1 MRKISLLSALLL
13 FVTITF
19 AQTNF
24 TATYDFAGSGNDVTS
39 FTYNGDTYEGI
50 TPQPLLKVGAT
61 SSSSTGNFR
70 AKNWPLGA
78 TSDSDVFTGD
88 IDLAK
93 YIGFSIE
100 PVTGYTFTITSI
112 KFGLGRSGGGPRQFE
127 WRGSDDGFASTLS
140 TYEAIN
146 EALTNTDG
154 VLTCPDLNSN
164 WKNNTLTPGAAYQN
178 LSTTAEFR
186 LYAYNSEGAD
196 GSAGLQGSLI
206 IEGTFVATGTTV
218 LTINSPAN
226 NAIVNVNQVEVNFTT
241 TNFELGTDGK
251 LEYKLNGGAPAYTT
265 TSPFTITGLAEGEN
279 TIVFQLVNMDNTA
292 LDPVVSVTRT
302 VTYEI
307 VVLEPSLTISSPQ
320 NGAIIYSNDITV
332 NFTVQDFVLGADG
345 KLAYKL
351 DEGAIQYYTGTSP
364 LTLTGVAYGTH
375 QIYFELVTMADASLD
390 PAVTTTVNFTNQEP
404 LPGGMETFDNAEI
417 GTSYANGSF
426 IGNNDIEWI
435 YKHSRDE
442 GDYAINGK
450 GLMLRN
456 AQESSIESQVLNG
469 GIGSFEV
476 KFRKAFTGANERG
489 LELYINDELKGTSEM
504 IPSLSGENT
513 TIYTFSVN
521 NINISGNVVIKLK
534 IAGTDAQG
542 RQITIDD
549 IAWTSYEGTEPTLTI
564 TSPADNITVNE
575 DQVEVSFTTA
585 NFELGTDGRLE
596 YKLNSEAANYVNT
609 TTPFTITGLSEGE
622 NTIVFQLVNMDST
635 ALDPAV
641 TVTRTV
647 TYEIPSTDPSLTIT
661 SPADNTTVNVNEVQ
675 VTFTTANF
683 ELGVAGKL
691 EYKLNGGTANYVTTT
706 TPFTISDLAE
716 GENTIVF
723 QLVNMDNTA
732 LDPVVSVTRTVT
744 YEIVVLE
751 PSLTISSPQ
760 NGAIIYSNDI
770 TVNFTVQD
778 FVLGADGKLA
788 YKLDE
793 GAIQYYTGTSPLT
806 LTGVA
811 YGTHQIYFEL
821 VTMADASLDPAVTT
835 TVNFTNQEPL
845 PGGMET
851 FDNAEIGT
859 SYANGSFIGNN
870 DIEWIYKHS
879 RDEGDYAINGKGLIL
894 RNAFESSI
902 ESEVLSGGISSLE
915 VKYRKAFT
923 GANERGIELY
933 INNELKGTSEVIP
946 GVSGENTTIYTL
958 SESALNVP
966 GDFVIKIKI
975 AGNDTQNRQITIDDI
990 SWTGY
995 AGTEPY
1001 LDITSPSN
1009 GQIFYENTV
1018 SVNYTT
1024 TNFTVGTDGKAKY
1037 IIDGAAPVYTTNN
1050 PITLT
1055 NLADGEHTF
1064 SLELVN
1070 MDNESY
1076 SPAVIRTITF
1086 TTNTEGPE
1094 FTDIYDIQYTLDE
1107 SGDSP
1112 LKNQYVWVKGI
1123 VVANF
1128 NPSTYGE
1135 GYYIQQGGGA
1145 WNGIY
1150 VADLVNSPTVGDS
1163 VKIAGKVVESYGL
1176 TSIKELTY
1184 FEAFATDGILAAPAE
1199 VSTADAGTE
1208 AYESCL
1214 VKVIDAECTQ
1224 GIISYGEWYVD
1235 DGSGE
1240 LLVKENGVSSIQP
1253 VVGNHYDIVG
1263 VIYYGYSKFSL
1274 QYRSDADIVIT
1285 NINED
1290 FANSLSLYPN
1300 PANSFVNISSEF
1312 EINNIKVTN
1321 NLGQVVLEQNAK
1333 SNNVNLNV
1341 ENLESGIYFININSN
1356 DKNTVLRFIKE

>member
-24 TATYDFAGSGNDVTS
+24 TATYNFAGNETDVVS
-39 FTYNGDTYEGI
+39 FAYNGDTYEGI
-50 TPQPLLKVGAT
+50 TPQPLLKLGVT
-61 SSSSTGNFR
+61 STGSTNNFR
-70 AKNWPLGA
+70 AKEWPLGA
-78 TSDSDVFTGD
+78 TSESDVFTGV
-88 IDLAK
+88 IDLEK

-100 PVTGYTFTITSI
+100 PVAGYTFTITSI
-112 KFGLGRSGGGPRQFE
+112 KFGLGRSATGPRQFE
-127 WRGSDDGFASTLS
+127 WRGNADGFASALS
-140 TYEAIN
+140 TYEALN
-146 EALTNTDG
+146 TSLTNVDG
-154 VLTCPDLNSN
+154 VLTCPDANSN
-164 WKNNTLTPGAAYQN
+164 WLNNTLTPGAVYQN

-186 LYAYNSEGAD
+186 LYAYNSELNG
-196 GSAGLQGSLI
+196 GTAGLQGNLI
-206 IEGTFVATGTTV
+206 IEGTFVATGDIG
-218 LTINSPAN
+218 LTISSPAN
-226 NAIVNVNQVEVNFTT
+226 NTTVYENQVEVTFSTANFALGTDGQLEYKLNGGTAAYTTTSPFTITGLSEGENTIVFQLVNMDNTALDPAVTVTRTVTYEAPNTDPSLTITSPADNITVNVNQVEVNFTT

-251 LEYKLNGGAPAYTT
+251 LEYKLNGGDPVYKTE
-265 TSPFTITGLAEGEN
+265 SPFTITGLQEGEN

-456 AQESSIESQVLNG
+456 A
-469 GIGSFEV
+469 
-476 KFRKAFTGANERG
+476 
-489 LELYINDELKGTSEM
+489 
-504 IPSLSGENT
+504 
-513 TIYTFSVN
+513 
-521 NINISGNVVIKLK
+521 
-534 IAGTDAQG
+534 
-542 RQITIDD
+542 
-549 IAWTSYEGTEPTLTI
+549 
-564 TSPADNITVNE
+564 
-575 DQVEVSFTTA
+575 
-585 NFELGTDGRLE
+585 
-596 YKLNSEAANYVNT
+596 
-609 TTPFTITGLSEGE
+609 
-622 NTIVFQLVNMDST
+622 
-635 ALDPAV
+635 
-641 TVTRTV
+641 
-647 TYEIPSTDPSLTIT
+647 
-661 SPADNTTVNVNEVQ
+661 
-675 VTFTTANF
+675 
-683 ELGVAGKL
+683 
-691 EYKLNGGTANYVTTT
+691 
-706 TPFTISDLAE
+706 
-716 GENTIVF
+716 
-723 QLVNMDNTA
+723 
-732 LDPVVSVTRTVT
+732 
-744 YEIVVLE
+744 
-751 PSLTISSPQ
+751 
-760 NGAIIYSNDI
+760 
-770 TVNFTVQD
+770 
-778 FVLGADGKLA
+778 
-788 YKLDE
+788 
-793 GAIQYYTGTSPLT
+793 
-806 LTGVA
+806 
-811 YGTHQIYFEL
+811 
-821 VTMADASLDPAVTT
+821 
-835 TVNFTNQEPL
+835 
-845 PGGMET
+845 
-851 FDNAEIGT
+851 
-859 SYANGSFIGNN
+859 
-870 DIEWIYKHS
+870 
-879 RDEGDYAINGKGLIL
+879 
-894 RNAFESSI
+894 FESSI

-1001 LDITSPSN
+1001 LAITSPSN

-1163 VKIAGKVVESYGL
+1163 VIIAGKVVESYGL

>member
-265 TSPFTITGLAEGEN
+265 TSPFTITG
-279 TIVFQLVNMDNTA
+279 
-292 LDPVVSVTRT
+292 
-302 VTYEI
+302 
-307 VVLEPSLTISSPQ
+307 
-320 NGAIIYSNDITV
+320 
-332 NFTVQDFVLGADG
+332 
-345 KLAYKL
+345 
-351 DEGAIQYYTGTSP
+351 
-364 LTLTGVAYGTH
+364 
-375 QIYFELVTMADASLD
+375 
-390 PAVTTTVNFTNQEP
+390 
-404 LPGGMETFDNAEI
+404 
-417 GTSYANGSF
+417 
-426 IGNNDIEWI
+426 
-435 YKHSRDE
+435 
-442 GDYAINGK
+442 
-450 GLMLRN
+450 
-456 AQESSIESQVLNG
+456 
-469 GIGSFEV
+469 
-476 KFRKAFTGANERG
+476 
-489 LELYINDELKGTSEM
+489 
-504 IPSLSGENT
+504 
-513 TIYTFSVN
+513 
-521 NINISGNVVIKLK
+521 
-534 IAGTDAQG
+534 
-542 RQITIDD
+542 
-549 IAWTSYEGTEPTLTI
+549 
-564 TSPADNITVNE
+564 
-575 DQVEVSFTTA
+575 
-585 NFELGTDGRLE
+585 
-596 YKLNSEAANYVNT
+596 
-609 TTPFTITGLSEGE
+609 
-622 NTIVFQLVNMDST
+622 
-635 ALDPAV
+635 
-641 TVTRTV
+641 
-647 TYEIPSTDPSLTIT
+647 
-661 SPADNTTVNVNEVQ
+661 
-675 VTFTTANF
+675 
-683 ELGVAGKL
+683 
-691 EYKLNGGTANYVTTT
+691 
-706 TPFTISDLAE
+706 LAE

>member
-24 TATYDFAGSGNDVTS
+24 TATYNFAGNETDVVS
-39 FTYNGDTYEGI
+39 FAYNGDTYEGI
-50 TPQPLLKVGAT
+50 TPQPLLKLGVT
-61 SSSSTGNFR
+61 STGSTNNFR
-70 AKNWPLGA
+70 AKEWPLGA
-78 TSDSDVFTGD
+78 TSESDVFTGV
-88 IDLAK
+88 IDLEK

-100 PVTGYTFTITSI
+100 PVAGYTFTITSI
-112 KFGLGRSGGGPRQFE
+112 KFGLGRSATGPRQFE
-127 WRGSDDGFASTLS
+127 WRGNADGFASALS
-140 TYEAIN
+140 TYEALN
-146 EALTNTDG
+146 TNLTNVDG
-154 VLTCPDLNSN
+154 VLTCPDANSN
-164 WKNNTLTPGAAYQN
+164 WLNNTLTPGAVYQN

-186 LYAYNSEGAD
+186 LYAYNSELNG
-196 GSAGLQGSLI
+196 GTAGLQGNLI
-206 IEGTFVATGTTV
+206 IEGTFVATGDIG
-218 LTINSPAN
+218 LTISSPAN
-226 NAIVNVNQVEVNFTT
+226 NTTVYENQVEVTFSTANFALGTDGQLEYKLNGGTAAYTTTSPFTITGLSEGENTIVFQLVNMDNTALDPAITETRTINYVDPSAPIGNGLETFDNANLTASYSDGSFIGNHAIQWTYTHSRDEGDFSINGKGLMLRNAQESSIESQVLNGGIGSFEVKFRKAFTGANERGLELYINDELKGTSEMIPSLSGENTTIYTFSVNNINISGNVVIKLKIAGTDAQGRQITIDDIAWTSYEGTEPTLTITSPADNITVNENQVEVNFTT

-265 TSPFTITGLAEGEN
+265 TSPFTITGLAEGENTIVFQLVNMDNTALDPAVTVTRTVTYEAPNTDPSLTITSPADNITVNVNQVEVSFTTANFELGTDGKLEYKLNGGTANYVTTTTPFTISGLAEGEN

-426 IGNNDIEWI
+426 IGNNGIEWI

-450 GLMLRN
+450 GLM
-456 AQESSIESQVLNG
+456 
-469 GIGSFEV
+469 
-476 KFRKAFTGANERG
+476 
-489 LELYINDELKGTSEM
+489 
-504 IPSLSGENT
+504 
-513 TIYTFSVN
+513 
-521 NINISGNVVIKLK
+521 
-534 IAGTDAQG
+534 
-542 RQITIDD
+542 
-549 IAWTSYEGTEPTLTI
+549 
-564 TSPADNITVNE
+564 
-575 DQVEVSFTTA
+575 
-585 NFELGTDGRLE
+585 
-596 YKLNSEAANYVNT
+596 
-609 TTPFTITGLSEGE
+609 
-622 NTIVFQLVNMDST
+622 
-635 ALDPAV
+635 
-641 TVTRTV
+641 
-647 TYEIPSTDPSLTIT
+647 
-661 SPADNTTVNVNEVQ
+661 
-675 VTFTTANF
+675 
-683 ELGVAGKL
+683 
-691 EYKLNGGTANYVTTT
+691 
-706 TPFTISDLAE
+706 
-716 GENTIVF
+716 
-723 QLVNMDNTA
+723 
-732 LDPVVSVTRTVT
+732 
-744 YEIVVLE
+744 
-751 PSLTISSPQ
+751 
-760 NGAIIYSNDI
+760 
-770 TVNFTVQD
+770 
-778 FVLGADGKLA
+778 
-788 YKLDE
+788 
-793 GAIQYYTGTSPLT
+793 
-806 LTGVA
+806 
-811 YGTHQIYFEL
+811 
-821 VTMADASLDPAVTT
+821 
-835 TVNFTNQEPL
+835 
-845 PGGMET
+845 
-851 FDNAEIGT
+851 
-859 SYANGSFIGNN
+859 
-870 DIEWIYKHS
+870 
-879 RDEGDYAINGKGLIL
+879 L

-1001 LDITSPSN
+1001 LAITSPSN

-1163 VKIAGKVVESYGL
+1163 VIIAGKVVESYGL

>member
-24 TATYDFAGSGNDVTS
+24 TATYNFAGNETDVVS
-39 FTYNGDTYEGI
+39 FAYNGDTYEGI
-50 TPQPLLKVGAT
+50 TPQPLLKLGVT
-61 SSSSTGNFR
+61 STGSTNNFR
-70 AKNWPLGA
+70 AKEWPLGA
-78 TSDSDVFTGD
+78 TSESDVFTGV
-88 IDLAK
+88 IDLEK

-100 PVTGYTFTITSI
+100 PVAGYTFTITSI
-112 KFGLGRSGGGPRQFE
+112 KFGLGRSATGPRQFE
-127 WRGSDDGFASTLS
+127 WRGNADGFASALS
-140 TYEAIN
+140 TYEALN
-146 EALTNTDG
+146 TNLTNVDG
-154 VLTCPDLNSN
+154 VLTCPDANSN
-164 WKNNTLTPGAAYQN
+164 WLNNTLTPGAVYQN

-186 LYAYNSEGAD
+186 LYAYNSELNG
-196 GSAGLQGSLI
+196 GTAGLQGNLI
-206 IEGTFVATGTTV
+206 IEGTFVATGDIG
-218 LTINSPAN
+218 LTISSPAN
-226 NAIVNVNQVEVNFTT
+226 NTTVYENQVEVTFSTANFA
-241 TNFELGTDGK
+241 LGTDGQ
-251 LEYKLNGGAPAYTT
+251 LEYKLNGGTAAYTT
-265 TSPFTITGLAEGEN
+265 TSPFTITNLQEGEN
-279 TIVFQLVNMDNTA
+279 TIFFQLVNMEHNA
-292 LDPVVSVTRT
+292 LDPVVSETRT

-307 VVLEPSLTISSPQ
+307 VVLEPSLTINSPED
-320 NGAIIYSNDITV
+320 GAIIYSNDITV
-332 NFTVQDFVLGADG
+332 NFTVEDFVLGEDG

-456 AQESSIESQVLNG
+456 A
-469 GIGSFEV
+469 
-476 KFRKAFTGANERG
+476 
-489 LELYINDELKGTSEM
+489 
-504 IPSLSGENT
+504 
-513 TIYTFSVN
+513 
-521 NINISGNVVIKLK
+521 
-534 IAGTDAQG
+534 
-542 RQITIDD
+542 
-549 IAWTSYEGTEPTLTI
+549 
-564 TSPADNITVNE
+564 
-575 DQVEVSFTTA
+575 
-585 NFELGTDGRLE
+585 
-596 YKLNSEAANYVNT
+596 
-609 TTPFTITGLSEGE
+609 
-622 NTIVFQLVNMDST
+622 
-635 ALDPAV
+635 
-641 TVTRTV
+641 
-647 TYEIPSTDPSLTIT
+647 
-661 SPADNTTVNVNEVQ
+661 
-675 VTFTTANF
+675 
-683 ELGVAGKL
+683 
-691 EYKLNGGTANYVTTT
+691 
-706 TPFTISDLAE
+706 
-716 GENTIVF
+716 
-723 QLVNMDNTA
+723 
-732 LDPVVSVTRTVT
+732 
-744 YEIVVLE
+744 
-751 PSLTISSPQ
+751 
-760 NGAIIYSNDI
+760 
-770 TVNFTVQD
+770 
-778 FVLGADGKLA
+778 
-788 YKLDE
+788 
-793 GAIQYYTGTSPLT
+793 
-806 LTGVA
+806 
-811 YGTHQIYFEL
+811 
-821 VTMADASLDPAVTT
+821 
-835 TVNFTNQEPL
+835 
-845 PGGMET
+845 
-851 FDNAEIGT
+851 
-859 SYANGSFIGNN
+859 
-870 DIEWIYKHS
+870 
-879 RDEGDYAINGKGLIL
+879 
-894 RNAFESSI
+894 FESSI

-1001 LDITSPSN
+1001 LAITSPSN

-1163 VKIAGKVVESYGL
+1163 VIIAGKVVESYGL

>member
-24 TATYDFAGSGNDVTS
+24 TATYNFAGNETDVVS
-39 FTYNGDTYEGI
+39 FAYNGDTYEGI
-50 TPQPLLKVGAT
+50 TPQPLLKIGVT
-61 SSSSTGNFR
+61 STGSTNNFR
-70 AKNWPLGA
+70 AKEWPLGA
-78 TSDSDVFTGD
+78 TSESDVFTGV
-88 IDLAK
+88 IDLEK

-100 PVTGYTFTITSI
+100 PVAGYTFTITSI
-112 KFGLGRSGGGPRQFE
+112 KFGLGRSATGPRQFE
-127 WRGSDDGFASTLS
+127 WRGNADGFASALS
-140 TYEAIN
+140 TYEALN
-146 EALTNTDG
+146 TNLTNVDG
-154 VLTCPDLNSN
+154 VLTCPDANSN
-164 WKNNTLTPGAAYQN
+164 WLNNTLTPGAVYQN

-186 LYAYNSEGAD
+186 LYAYNSELNG
-196 GSAGLQGSLI
+196 GTAGLQGNLI
-206 IEGTFVATGTTV
+206 IEGTFVATGDIG
-218 LTINSPAN
+218 LTISSPAN
-226 NAIVNVNQVEVNFTT
+226 NTTVYENQVEVTFSTANFALGTDGQLEYKLNGGTAAYTTTSPFTITGLSEGENTIVFQLVNMDNTALDPAITETRTINYVDPSAPIGNGLETFDNANLTASYSDGSFIGNHAIQWTYTHSRDEGDFSINGKGLMLRNAQESSIESQVLNGGIGSFEVKFRKAFTGANERGLELYINDELKGTSEMIPSLSGENTTIYTFSVNNINISGNVVIKLKIAGTDAQGRQITIDDIAWTSYEGTEPTLTITSPADNITVNVNQVEVNFTT

-265 TSPFTITGLAEGEN
+265 TSPFTITGLAEGENTIVFQLVNMDNTALDPAVTVTRTVTYEAPSTDPSLTITSPADNTTVNVNEVQVTFTTANFELGTDGKLEYKLNGGDPVYKTESPFTITGLQEGEN

-456 AQESSIESQVLNG
+456 A
-469 GIGSFEV
+469 
-476 KFRKAFTGANERG
+476 
-489 LELYINDELKGTSEM
+489 
-504 IPSLSGENT
+504 
-513 TIYTFSVN
+513 
-521 NINISGNVVIKLK
+521 
-534 IAGTDAQG
+534 
-542 RQITIDD
+542 
-549 IAWTSYEGTEPTLTI
+549 
-564 TSPADNITVNE
+564 
-575 DQVEVSFTTA
+575 
-585 NFELGTDGRLE
+585 
-596 YKLNSEAANYVNT
+596 
-609 TTPFTITGLSEGE
+609 
-622 NTIVFQLVNMDST
+622 
-635 ALDPAV
+635 
-641 TVTRTV
+641 
-647 TYEIPSTDPSLTIT
+647 
-661 SPADNTTVNVNEVQ
+661 
-675 VTFTTANF
+675 
-683 ELGVAGKL
+683 
-691 EYKLNGGTANYVTTT
+691 
-706 TPFTISDLAE
+706 
-716 GENTIVF
+716 
-723 QLVNMDNTA
+723 
-732 LDPVVSVTRTVT
+732 
-744 YEIVVLE
+744 
-751 PSLTISSPQ
+751 
-760 NGAIIYSNDI
+760 
-770 TVNFTVQD
+770 
-778 FVLGADGKLA
+778 
-788 YKLDE
+788 
-793 GAIQYYTGTSPLT
+793 
-806 LTGVA
+806 
-811 YGTHQIYFEL
+811 
-821 VTMADASLDPAVTT
+821 
-835 TVNFTNQEPL
+835 
-845 PGGMET
+845 
-851 FDNAEIGT
+851 
-859 SYANGSFIGNN
+859 
-870 DIEWIYKHS
+870 
-879 RDEGDYAINGKGLIL
+879 
-894 RNAFESSI
+894 FESSI

-1001 LDITSPSN
+1001 LAITSPSN

-1163 VKIAGKVVESYGL
+1163 VIIAGKVVESYGL

>member
-1 MRKISLLSALLL
+1 
-13 FVTITF
+13 
-19 AQTNF
+19 
-24 TATYDFAGSGNDVTS
+24 
-39 FTYNGDTYEGI
+39 
-50 TPQPLLKVGAT
+50 
-61 SSSSTGNFR
+61 
-70 AKNWPLGA
+70 
-78 TSDSDVFTGD
+78 
-88 IDLAK
+88 
-93 YIGFSIE
+93 
-100 PVTGYTFTITSI
+100 
-112 KFGLGRSGGGPRQFE
+112 
-127 WRGSDDGFASTLS
+127 
-140 TYEAIN
+140 
-146 EALTNTDG
+146 
-154 VLTCPDLNSN
+154 
-164 WKNNTLTPGAAYQN
+164 
-178 LSTTAEFR
+178 
-186 LYAYNSEGAD
+186 
-196 GSAGLQGSLI
+196 
-206 IEGTFVATGTTV
+206 
-218 LTINSPAN
+218 
-226 NAIVNVNQVEVNFTT
+226 
-241 TNFELGTDGK
+241 
-251 LEYKLNGGAPAYTT
+251 
-265 TSPFTITGLAEGEN
+265 
-279 TIVFQLVNMDNTA
+279 
-292 LDPVVSVTRT
+292 
-302 VTYEI
+302 
-307 VVLEPSLTISSPQ
+307 
-320 NGAIIYSNDITV
+320 
-332 NFTVQDFVLGADG
+332 
-345 KLAYKL
+345 
-351 DEGAIQYYTGTSP
+351 
-364 LTLTGVAYGTH
+364 
-375 QIYFELVTMADASLD
+375 
-390 PAVTTTVNFTNQEP
+390 
-404 LPGGMETFDNAEI
+404 GGMETFDNAEI

-450 GLMLRN
+450 GLML
-456 AQESSIESQVLNG
+456 
-469 GIGSFEV
+469 
-476 KFRKAFTGANERG
+476 
-489 LELYINDELKGTSEM
+489 
-504 IPSLSGENT
+504 
-513 TIYTFSVN
+513 
-521 NINISGNVVIKLK
+521 
-534 IAGTDAQG
+534 
-542 RQITIDD
+542 
-549 IAWTSYEGTEPTLTI
+549 
-564 TSPADNITVNE
+564 
-575 DQVEVSFTTA
+575 
-585 NFELGTDGRLE
+585 
-596 YKLNSEAANYVNT
+596 
-609 TTPFTITGLSEGE
+609 
-622 NTIVFQLVNMDST
+622 
-635 ALDPAV
+635 
-641 TVTRTV
+641 
-647 TYEIPSTDPSLTIT
+647 
-661 SPADNTTVNVNEVQ
+661 
-675 VTFTTANF
+675 
-683 ELGVAGKL
+683 
-691 EYKLNGGTANYVTTT
+691 
-706 TPFTISDLAE
+706 
-716 GENTIVF
+716 
-723 QLVNMDNTA
+723 
-732 LDPVVSVTRTVT
+732 
-744 YEIVVLE
+744 
-751 PSLTISSPQ
+751 
-760 NGAIIYSNDI
+760 
-770 TVNFTVQD
+770 
-778 FVLGADGKLA
+778 
-788 YKLDE
+788 
-793 GAIQYYTGTSPLT
+793 
-806 LTGVA
+806 
-811 YGTHQIYFEL
+811 H
-821 VTMADASLDPAVTT
+821 
-835 TVNFTNQEPL
+835 
-845 PGGMET
+845 
-851 FDNAEIGT
+851 
-859 SYANGSFIGNN
+859 
-870 DIEWIYKHS
+870 
-879 RDEGDYAINGKGLIL
+879 
-894 RNAFESSI
+894 NAFESSI

-923 GANERGIELY
+923 GAKERGIELY

-1001 LDITSPSN
+1001 LAITSPSN

>member
-24 TATYDFAGSGNDVTS
+24 TATYNFAGNETDVVS
-39 FTYNGDTYEGI
+39 FAYNGDTYEGI
-50 TPQPLLKVGAT
+50 TPQPLLKLGVT
-61 SSSSTGNFR
+61 STGSTNNFR
-70 AKNWPLGA
+70 AKEWPLGA
-78 TSDSDVFTGD
+78 TSESDVFTGV
-88 IDLAK
+88 IDLEK

-100 PVTGYTFTITSI
+100 PVAGYTFTITSI
-112 KFGLGRSGGGPRQFE
+112 KFGLGRSATGPRQFE
-127 WRGSDDGFASTLS
+127 WRGNADGFASALS
-140 TYEAIN
+140 TYEALN
-146 EALTNTDG
+146 TNLTNVDG
-154 VLTCPDLNSN
+154 VLTCPDENSN
-164 WKNNTLTPGAAYQN
+164 WLNNTLTPGAVYQN

-186 LYAYNSEGAD
+186 LYAYNSELNG
-196 GSAGLQGSLI
+196 GTAGLQGNLI
-206 IEGTFVATGTTV
+206 IEGTFVATGDIG
-218 LTINSPAN
+218 LTISSPAN
-226 NAIVNVNQVEVNFTT
+226 NTTVYENQVEVTFSTANFALGTDGQLEYKLNGGTAAYTTTSPFTITGLSEGENTIVFQLVNMDNTALDPAITETRTINYVDPSAPIGNGLETFDNANLTASYSDGSFIGNHAIQWTYTHSRDEGDHSINGKGLMLRNAQESSIESQVLNGGIGSFEVKFRKAFTGANERGLELYINDELKGTSEMIPSLSGENTTIYTFSVNNINISGNVVIKLKIAGTDAQGRQITIDDIAWTSYEGTEPTLTITSPADNITVNVNQVEVNFTT

-426 IGNNDIEWI
+426 IGNNGIEWI

-450 GLMLRN
+450 GLM
-456 AQESSIESQVLNG
+456 
-469 GIGSFEV
+469 
-476 KFRKAFTGANERG
+476 
-489 LELYINDELKGTSEM
+489 
-504 IPSLSGENT
+504 
-513 TIYTFSVN
+513 
-521 NINISGNVVIKLK
+521 
-534 IAGTDAQG
+534 
-542 RQITIDD
+542 
-549 IAWTSYEGTEPTLTI
+549 
-564 TSPADNITVNE
+564 
-575 DQVEVSFTTA
+575 
-585 NFELGTDGRLE
+585 
-596 YKLNSEAANYVNT
+596 
-609 TTPFTITGLSEGE
+609 
-622 NTIVFQLVNMDST
+622 
-635 ALDPAV
+635 
-641 TVTRTV
+641 
-647 TYEIPSTDPSLTIT
+647 
-661 SPADNTTVNVNEVQ
+661 
-675 VTFTTANF
+675 
-683 ELGVAGKL
+683 
-691 EYKLNGGTANYVTTT
+691 
-706 TPFTISDLAE
+706 
-716 GENTIVF
+716 
-723 QLVNMDNTA
+723 
-732 LDPVVSVTRTVT
+732 
-744 YEIVVLE
+744 
-751 PSLTISSPQ
+751 
-760 NGAIIYSNDI
+760 
-770 TVNFTVQD
+770 
-778 FVLGADGKLA
+778 
-788 YKLDE
+788 
-793 GAIQYYTGTSPLT
+793 
-806 LTGVA
+806 
-811 YGTHQIYFEL
+811 
-821 VTMADASLDPAVTT
+821 
-835 TVNFTNQEPL
+835 
-845 PGGMET
+845 
-851 FDNAEIGT
+851 
-859 SYANGSFIGNN
+859 
-870 DIEWIYKHS
+870 
-879 RDEGDYAINGKGLIL
+879 L

-1001 LDITSPSN
+1001 LAITSPSN

-1163 VKIAGKVVESYGL
+1163 VIIAGKVVESYGL

>member
-24 TATYDFAGSGNDVTS
+24 TATYNFAGNETDVVS
-39 FTYNGDTYEGI
+39 FAYNGDTYEGI
-50 TPQPLLKVGAT
+50 TPQPLLKLGVT
-61 SSSSTGNFR
+61 STGSTNNFR
-70 AKNWPLGA
+70 AKEWPLGA
-78 TSDSDVFTGD
+78 TSESDVFTGV
-88 IDLAK
+88 IDLEK

-100 PVTGYTFTITSI
+100 PVAGYTFTITSI
-112 KFGLGRSGGGPRQFE
+112 KFGLGRSATGPRQFE
-127 WRGSDDGFASTLS
+127 WRGNADGFASALS
-140 TYEAIN
+140 TYEALN
-146 EALTNTDG
+146 TNLTNVDG
-154 VLTCPDLNSN
+154 VLTCPDANSN
-164 WKNNTLTPGAAYQN
+164 WLNNTLTPGAVYQN

-186 LYAYNSEGAD
+186 LYAYNSEQNG
-196 GSAGLQGSLI
+196 GTAGLQGNLI
-206 IEGTFVATGTTV
+206 IEGTFVATGDIG
-218 LTINSPAN
+218 LTISSPAN
-226 NAIVNVNQVEVNFTT
+226 NTTVYENQVEVTFSTANFALGTDGQLEYKLNGGTAAYTTTSPFTITGLSEGENTIVFQLVNMDNTALDPAITETRTINYVDPSAPIGNGLETFDNANLTASYSDGSFIGNHAIQWTYTHSRDEGDFSINGKGLMLRNAQESSIESQVLNGGIGSFEVKFRKAFTGANERGLELYINDELKGTSEMIPSLSGENTTIYTFSVNNINISGNVVIKLKIAGTDAQGRQITIDDIAWTSYEGTEPTLTITSPADNITVNVNQVEVNFTT

-265 TSPFTITGLAEGEN
+265 TSPFTITGLAEGENTIVFQLVNMDNTALDPAVTVTRTVTYEAPNTDPSLTITSPADNTTVNVNEVQVTFTTANFELGTAGKLEYKLNGGDPVYKTESPFTITGLQEGEN

-426 IGNNDIEWI
+426 IGNNGIEWI

-450 GLMLRN
+450 GLM
-456 AQESSIESQVLNG
+456 
-469 GIGSFEV
+469 
-476 KFRKAFTGANERG
+476 
-489 LELYINDELKGTSEM
+489 
-504 IPSLSGENT
+504 
-513 TIYTFSVN
+513 
-521 NINISGNVVIKLK
+521 
-534 IAGTDAQG
+534 
-542 RQITIDD
+542 
-549 IAWTSYEGTEPTLTI
+549 
-564 TSPADNITVNE
+564 
-575 DQVEVSFTTA
+575 
-585 NFELGTDGRLE
+585 
-596 YKLNSEAANYVNT
+596 
-609 TTPFTITGLSEGE
+609 
-622 NTIVFQLVNMDST
+622 
-635 ALDPAV
+635 
-641 TVTRTV
+641 
-647 TYEIPSTDPSLTIT
+647 
-661 SPADNTTVNVNEVQ
+661 
-675 VTFTTANF
+675 
-683 ELGVAGKL
+683 
-691 EYKLNGGTANYVTTT
+691 
-706 TPFTISDLAE
+706 
-716 GENTIVF
+716 
-723 QLVNMDNTA
+723 
-732 LDPVVSVTRTVT
+732 
-744 YEIVVLE
+744 
-751 PSLTISSPQ
+751 
-760 NGAIIYSNDI
+760 
-770 TVNFTVQD
+770 
-778 FVLGADGKLA
+778 
-788 YKLDE
+788 
-793 GAIQYYTGTSPLT
+793 
-806 LTGVA
+806 
-811 YGTHQIYFEL
+811 
-821 VTMADASLDPAVTT
+821 
-835 TVNFTNQEPL
+835 
-845 PGGMET
+845 
-851 FDNAEIGT
+851 
-859 SYANGSFIGNN
+859 
-870 DIEWIYKHS
+870 
-879 RDEGDYAINGKGLIL
+879 L

-1001 LDITSPSN
+1001 LAITSPSN

-1163 VKIAGKVVESYGL
+1163 VIIAGKVVESYGL

>member
-1 MRKISLLSALLL
+1 MKKFTLLSALLL
-13 FVTITF
+13 FFSIIF

-24 TATYDFAGSGNDVTS
+24 IATYNLEGSGNDVSS
-39 FTYNGDTYEGI
+39 FNYNGDIFDGVNPTA
-50 TPQPLLKVGAT
+50 LLKVGI
-61 SSSSTGNFR
+61 SSSGSNNNFR
-70 AKNWPLGA
+70 AKEWPLGA
-78 TSDSDVFTGD
+78 TSESDVFTGV
-88 IDLAK
+88 IDLEK

-100 PVTGYTFTITSI
+100 PVAGYTFTITSI
-112 KFGLGRSGGGPRQFE
+112 KFGLGRSATGPRQFE
-127 WRGSDDGFASTLS
+127 WRGNADGFASALS
-140 TYEAIN
+140 TYEALN
-146 EALTNTDG
+146 TNLTNVDG
-154 VLTCPDLNSN
+154 VLTCPDANSN
-164 WKNNTLTPGAAYQN
+164 WLNNTLTPGAVYQN

-186 LYAYNSEGAD
+186 LYAYNSELNG
-196 GSAGLQGSLI
+196 GTAGLQGNLI
-206 IEGTFVATGTTV
+206 IEGTFVATGDIG
-218 LTINSPAN
+218 LTISSPAN
-226 NAIVNVNQVEVNFTT
+226 NTTVYENQVEVTFSTANFA
-241 TNFELGTDGK
+241 LGTDGQ
-251 LEYKLNGGAPAYTT
+251 LEYKLNGGTAAYTT
-265 TSPFTITGLAEGEN
+265 TSPFTITGLSEGEN

-292 LDPVVSVTRT
+292 LDPAITETRT
-302 VTYEI
+302 INYVD
-307 VVLEPSLTISSPQ
+307 PSAPIG
-320 NGAIIYSNDITV
+320 NG
-332 NFTVQDFVLGADG
+332 L
-345 KLAYKL
+345 
-351 DEGAIQYYTGTSP
+351 
-364 LTLTGVAYGTH
+364 
-375 QIYFELVTMADASLD
+375 
-390 PAVTTTVNFTNQEP
+390 
-404 LPGGMETFDNAEI
+404 ETFDNANL
-417 GTSYANGSF
+417 TASYSDGSF
-426 IGNNDIEWI
+426 IGNHAIQWT
-435 YKHSRDE
+435 YTHSRDE
-442 GDYAINGK
+442 GDYSINGK

-596 YKLNSEAANYVNT
+596 YKLNGGAPAYT
-609 TTPFTITGLSEGE
+609 TTSPFTITGLAEGE
-622 NTIVFQLVNMDST
+622 NTIVFQLVNMDNT

-647 TYEIPSTDPSLTIT
+647 TYEAPNTDPSLTIT

-851 FDNAEIGT
+851 FDNATIGG
-859 SYANGSFIGNN
+859 SYTDGSFVGND
-870 DIEWIYKHS
+870 DITWTYKHS
-879 RDEGDYAINGKGLIL
+879 RDEGDYPINGKGLML
-894 RNAFESSI
+894 RNSMESSI
-902 ESEVLSGGISSLE
+902 ESEVLSGGIASFE
-915 VKYRKAFT
+915 VKFRKAFT
-923 GANERGIELY
+923 GVSERNLELY
-933 INNELKGTSEVIP
+933 INNELKGTSEII
-946 GVSGENTTIYTL
+946 GSSSGENPTIY
-958 SESALNVP
+958 SFSVGALNVP

-975 AGNDTQNRQITIDDI
+975 AGDDNINRQITIDDI

-1001 LDITSPSN
+1001 LAINSPQN
-1009 GQIFYENTV
+1009 GQIFYESNV
-1018 SVNYTT
+1018 NVNYTT
-1024 TNFTVGTDGKAKY
+1024 TNFNLGVDGKAKY
-1037 IIDGAAPVYTTNN
+1037 IIDDAEPVYTINN
-1050 PITLT
+1050 PIILT
-1055 NLADGEHTF
+1055 ELEDGEHNL

-1070 MDNESY
+1070 MDNEPY
-1076 SPAVIRTITF
+1076 SPAIIRTVNF
-1086 TTNTEGPE
+1086 FTNTAGPDL
-1094 FTDIYDIQYTLDE
+1094 TSIYDIQYTTDA

-1112 LKNQYVWVKGI
+1112 LKGQNVWVKG
-1123 VVANF
+1123 VVSANF
-1128 NPSTYGE
+1128 NGSQYGE
-1135 GYYIQQGGGA
+1135 GYYLQQGAGA

-1150 VADLVNSPTVGDS
+1150 IYDLVNSPQVGDS
-1163 VKIAGKVVESYGL
+1163 VLVAGKVEEAYGL
-1176 TSIKELTY
+1176 TEIKGITFYEVIGV
-1184 FEAFATDGILAAPAE
+1184 DGIIAPAVE
-1199 VSTADAGTE
+1199 LSTSLAGSE
-1208 AYESCL
+1208 AYEGCL

>member
-24 TATYDFAGSGNDVTS
+24 TATYNFAGNETDVVS
-39 FTYNGDTYEGI
+39 FAYNGDTYEGI
-50 TPQPLLKVGAT
+50 TPQPLLKLGVT
-61 SSSSTGNFR
+61 STGSTNNFR
-70 AKNWPLGA
+70 AKEWPLGA
-78 TSDSDVFTGD
+78 TSESDVFTGV
-88 IDLAK
+88 IDLEK

-100 PVTGYTFTITSI
+100 PVAGYTFTITSI
-112 KFGLGRSGGGPRQFE
+112 KFGLGRSATGPRQFE
-127 WRGSDDGFASTLS
+127 WRGNADGFASALS
-140 TYEAIN
+140 TYEALN
-146 EALTNTDG
+146 TNLTNVDG
-154 VLTCPDLNSN
+154 VLTCPDANSN
-164 WKNNTLTPGAAYQN
+164 WLNNTLTPGAVYQN

-186 LYAYNSEGAD
+186 LYAYNSEQNG
-196 GSAGLQGSLI
+196 GTAGLQGNLI
-206 IEGTFVATGTTV
+206 IEGTFVATGDIG
-218 LTINSPAN
+218 LTISSPAN
-226 NAIVNVNQVEVNFTT
+226 NTTVYENQVEVTFSTANFALGTDGQLEYKLNGGTAAYTTTSPFTITGLSEGENTIVFQLVNMDNTALDPAITETRTINYVDPSAPIGNGLETFDNANLTASYSDGSFIGNHAIQWTYTHSRDEGDYSINGKGLMLRNAQESSIESQVLNGGIGSFEVKFRKAFTGANERGLELYINDELKGTSEMIPSLSGENTTIYTFSVNNINISGNVVIKLKIAGTDAQGRQITIDDIAWTSYEGTEPTLTITSPADNITVNEDQVEVNFTT

-265 TSPFTITGLAEGEN
+265 TSPFTITGLAEGENTIVFQLVNMDNTALDPAVTVTRTVTYEAPNTDPSLTITSPADNITVNVNQVEVNFTTTNFELGTDGKLEYKLNGGDPVYKTESPFTITGLQEGEN

-426 IGNNDIEWI
+426 IGNNGIEWI

-450 GLMLRN
+450 GLM
-456 AQESSIESQVLNG
+456 
-469 GIGSFEV
+469 
-476 KFRKAFTGANERG
+476 
-489 LELYINDELKGTSEM
+489 
-504 IPSLSGENT
+504 
-513 TIYTFSVN
+513 
-521 NINISGNVVIKLK
+521 
-534 IAGTDAQG
+534 
-542 RQITIDD
+542 
-549 IAWTSYEGTEPTLTI
+549 
-564 TSPADNITVNE
+564 
-575 DQVEVSFTTA
+575 
-585 NFELGTDGRLE
+585 
-596 YKLNSEAANYVNT
+596 
-609 TTPFTITGLSEGE
+609 
-622 NTIVFQLVNMDST
+622 
-635 ALDPAV
+635 
-641 TVTRTV
+641 
-647 TYEIPSTDPSLTIT
+647 
-661 SPADNTTVNVNEVQ
+661 
-675 VTFTTANF
+675 
-683 ELGVAGKL
+683 
-691 EYKLNGGTANYVTTT
+691 
-706 TPFTISDLAE
+706 
-716 GENTIVF
+716 
-723 QLVNMDNTA
+723 
-732 LDPVVSVTRTVT
+732 
-744 YEIVVLE
+744 
-751 PSLTISSPQ
+751 
-760 NGAIIYSNDI
+760 
-770 TVNFTVQD
+770 
-778 FVLGADGKLA
+778 
-788 YKLDE
+788 
-793 GAIQYYTGTSPLT
+793 
-806 LTGVA
+806 
-811 YGTHQIYFEL
+811 
-821 VTMADASLDPAVTT
+821 
-835 TVNFTNQEPL
+835 
-845 PGGMET
+845 
-851 FDNAEIGT
+851 
-859 SYANGSFIGNN
+859 
-870 DIEWIYKHS
+870 
-879 RDEGDYAINGKGLIL
+879 L

-1001 LDITSPSN
+1001 LAITSPSN

-1163 VKIAGKVVESYGL
+1163 VIIAGKVVESYGL

>member
-1 MRKISLLSALLL
+1 MRKISFISALLL

-24 TATYDFAGSGNDVTS
+24 TATYNFAGNETDVVS
-39 FTYNGDTYEGI
+39 FAYNGDTYEGI
-50 TPQPLLKVGAT
+50 TPQPLLKLGVT
-61 SSSSTGNFR
+61 STGSTNNFR
-70 AKNWPLGA
+70 AKEWPLGA
-78 TSDSDVFTGD
+78 TSESDVFTGV
-88 IDLAK
+88 IDLEK

-100 PVTGYTFTITSI
+100 PVAGYTFTITSI
-112 KFGLGRSGGGPRQFE
+112 KFGLGRSATGPRQFE
-127 WRGSDDGFASTLS
+127 WRGNADGFASALS
-140 TYEAIN
+140 TYEALN
-146 EALTNTDG
+146 TNLTNVDG
-154 VLTCPDLNSN
+154 VLTCPDANSN
-164 WKNNTLTPGAAYQN
+164 WLNNTLTPGAVYQN

-186 LYAYNSEGAD
+186 LYAYNSEQNG
-196 GSAGLQGSLI
+196 GTAGLQGNLI
-206 IEGTFVATGTTV
+206 IEGTFVATGDIG
-218 LTINSPAN
+218 LTISSPAN
-226 NAIVNVNQVEVNFTT
+226 NTTVYENQVEVTFSTANFA
-241 TNFELGTDGK
+241 LGTDGQ
-251 LEYKLNGGAPAYTT
+251 LEYKLNGGTAAYTT
-265 TSPFTITGLAEGEN
+265 TSPFTITGLSEGEN

-292 LDPVVSVTRT
+292 LDPAITETRT
-302 VTYEI
+302 INYVD
-307 VVLEPSLTISSPQ
+307 PSAPIG
-320 NGAIIYSNDITV
+320 NG
-332 NFTVQDFVLGADG
+332 L
-345 KLAYKL
+345 
-351 DEGAIQYYTGTSP
+351 
-364 LTLTGVAYGTH
+364 
-375 QIYFELVTMADASLD
+375 
-390 PAVTTTVNFTNQEP
+390 
-404 LPGGMETFDNAEI
+404 ETFDNANL
-417 GTSYANGSF
+417 TASYSDGSF
-426 IGNNDIEWI
+426 IGNHAIQWT
-435 YKHSRDE
+435 YTHSRDE
-442 GDYAINGK
+442 GDYSINGK

-564 TSPADNITVNE
+564 TSPADNTTVNVN
-575 DQVEVSFTTA
+575 QVEVNFTTT
-585 NFELGTDGRLE
+585 NFELGTDGKLE
-596 YKLNSEAANYVNT
+596 YKLNGGAPAYT
-609 TTPFTITGLSEGE
+609 TTSPFTITGLAEGE
-622 NTIVFQLVNMDST
+622 NTIVFQLVNMDNT

-647 TYEIPSTDPSLTIT
+647 TYEAPNTEPTLTIT
-661 SPADNTTVNVNEVQ
+661 SPADNTTVNENHVEVS
-675 VTFTTANF
+675 FTTANF
-683 ELGVAGKL
+683 ELGTDGKL

-870 DIEWIYKHS
+870 GIEWIYKHS
-879 RDEGDYAINGKGLIL
+879 RDEGDYAINGKGLML

-1001 LDITSPSN
+1001 LAITSPSN

-1163 VKIAGKVVESYGL
+1163 VIIAGKVVESYGL

>member
-1 MRKISLLSALLL
+1 
-13 FVTITF
+13 TT
-19 AQTNF
+19 
-24 TATYDFAGSGNDVTS
+24 TS
-39 FTYNGDTYEGI
+39 
-50 TPQPLLKVGAT
+50 P
-61 SSSSTGNFR
+61 
-70 AKNWPLGA
+70 
-78 TSDSDVFTGD
+78 
-88 IDLAK
+88 
-93 YIGFSIE
+93 
-100 PVTGYTFTITSI
+100 FTIT
-112 KFGLGRSGGGPRQFE
+112 GLSEGENTIVFQLVNMDNTALDPAVTVTR
-127 WRGSDDGFASTLS
+127 TV
-140 TYEAIN
+140 TYEAP
-146 EALTNTDG
+146 NTD
-154 VLTCPDLNSN
+154 PS
-164 WKNNTLTPGAAYQN
+164 
-178 LSTTAEFR
+178 
-186 LYAYNSEGAD
+186 
-196 GSAGLQGSLI
+196 
-206 IEGTFVATGTTV
+206 
-218 LTINSPAN
+218 LTITSPADN
-226 NAIVNVNQVEVNFTT
+226 ITVNVNQVEVNFTT

-251 LEYKLNGGAPAYTT
+251 LEYKLNGGDPVYKTE
-265 TSPFTITGLAEGEN
+265 SPFTITGLQEGEN

-456 AQESSIESQVLNG
+456 A
-469 GIGSFEV
+469 
-476 KFRKAFTGANERG
+476 
-489 LELYINDELKGTSEM
+489 
-504 IPSLSGENT
+504 
-513 TIYTFSVN
+513 
-521 NINISGNVVIKLK
+521 
-534 IAGTDAQG
+534 
-542 RQITIDD
+542 
-549 IAWTSYEGTEPTLTI
+549 
-564 TSPADNITVNE
+564 
-575 DQVEVSFTTA
+575 
-585 NFELGTDGRLE
+585 
-596 YKLNSEAANYVNT
+596 
-609 TTPFTITGLSEGE
+609 
-622 NTIVFQLVNMDST
+622 
-635 ALDPAV
+635 
-641 TVTRTV
+641 
-647 TYEIPSTDPSLTIT
+647 
-661 SPADNTTVNVNEVQ
+661 
-675 VTFTTANF
+675 
-683 ELGVAGKL
+683 
-691 EYKLNGGTANYVTTT
+691 
-706 TPFTISDLAE
+706 
-716 GENTIVF
+716 
-723 QLVNMDNTA
+723 
-732 LDPVVSVTRTVT
+732 
-744 YEIVVLE
+744 
-751 PSLTISSPQ
+751 
-760 NGAIIYSNDI
+760 
-770 TVNFTVQD
+770 
-778 FVLGADGKLA
+778 
-788 YKLDE
+788 
-793 GAIQYYTGTSPLT
+793 
-806 LTGVA
+806 
-811 YGTHQIYFEL
+811 
-821 VTMADASLDPAVTT
+821 
-835 TVNFTNQEPL
+835 
-845 PGGMET
+845 
-851 FDNAEIGT
+851 
-859 SYANGSFIGNN
+859 
-870 DIEWIYKHS
+870 
-879 RDEGDYAINGKGLIL
+879 
-894 RNAFESSI
+894 FESSI

-923 GANERGIELY
+923 AAKERGIELY

-1001 LDITSPSN
+1001 LAITSPSN

-1163 VKIAGKVVESYGL
+1163 VIIAGKVVESYGL

>member
-24 TATYDFAGSGNDVTS
+24 TATYNFAGNETDVVS
-39 FTYNGDTYEGI
+39 FAYNGDTYEGI
-50 TPQPLLKVGAT
+50 TPQPLLKIGVT
-61 SSSSTGNFR
+61 STVSTNNFR
-70 AKNWPLGA
+70 AKEWPLGA
-78 TSDSDVFTGD
+78 TSESDVFTGV
-88 IDLAK
+88 IDLEK

-100 PVTGYTFTITSI
+100 PVAGYTFTITSI
-112 KFGLGRSGGGPRQFE
+112 KFGLGRSATGPRQFE
-127 WRGSDDGFASTLS
+127 WRGNADGFASALS
-140 TYEAIN
+140 TYEALN
-146 EALTNTDG
+146 TNLTNVDG
-154 VLTCPDLNSN
+154 VLTCPDANSN
-164 WKNNTLTPGAAYQN
+164 WLNNTLTPGAVYQN

-186 LYAYNSEGAD
+186 LYAYNSELNG
-196 GSAGLQGSLI
+196 GTAGLQGNLI
-206 IEGTFVATGTTV
+206 IEGTFVATGDIG
-218 LTINSPAN
+218 LTISSPAN
-226 NAIVNVNQVEVNFTT
+226 NTTVYENQVEVTFSTANFALGTDGQLEYKLNGGTAAYTTTSPFTITGLSEGENTIVFQLVNMDNTALDPAITETRTINYVDPSAPIGNGLETFDNANLTASYSDGSFIGNHAIQWTYTHSRDEGDYSINGKGLMLRNAQESSIESQVLNGGIGSFEVKFRKAFTGANERGLELYINDELKGTSEMIPSLSGENTTIYTFSVNNINISGNVVIKLKIAGTDAQGRQITIDDIAWTSYEGTEPTLTITSPADNITVNVNQVEVNFTTTNFELGTDGKLEYKLNGGAPAYTTTSPFTITGLAEGENTIVFQLVNMDNTALDPAVTVTRTVTYEAPNTDPSLTITSPADNITVNVNQVEVNFTT

-456 AQESSIESQVLNG
+456 A
-469 GIGSFEV
+469 
-476 KFRKAFTGANERG
+476 
-489 LELYINDELKGTSEM
+489 
-504 IPSLSGENT
+504 
-513 TIYTFSVN
+513 
-521 NINISGNVVIKLK
+521 
-534 IAGTDAQG
+534 
-542 RQITIDD
+542 
-549 IAWTSYEGTEPTLTI
+549 
-564 TSPADNITVNE
+564 
-575 DQVEVSFTTA
+575 
-585 NFELGTDGRLE
+585 
-596 YKLNSEAANYVNT
+596 
-609 TTPFTITGLSEGE
+609 
-622 NTIVFQLVNMDST
+622 
-635 ALDPAV
+635 
-641 TVTRTV
+641 
-647 TYEIPSTDPSLTIT
+647 
-661 SPADNTTVNVNEVQ
+661 
-675 VTFTTANF
+675 
-683 ELGVAGKL
+683 
-691 EYKLNGGTANYVTTT
+691 
-706 TPFTISDLAE
+706 
-716 GENTIVF
+716 
-723 QLVNMDNTA
+723 
-732 LDPVVSVTRTVT
+732 
-744 YEIVVLE
+744 
-751 PSLTISSPQ
+751 
-760 NGAIIYSNDI
+760 
-770 TVNFTVQD
+770 
-778 FVLGADGKLA
+778 
-788 YKLDE
+788 
-793 GAIQYYTGTSPLT
+793 
-806 LTGVA
+806 
-811 YGTHQIYFEL
+811 
-821 VTMADASLDPAVTT
+821 
-835 TVNFTNQEPL
+835 
-845 PGGMET
+845 
-851 FDNAEIGT
+851 
-859 SYANGSFIGNN
+859 
-870 DIEWIYKHS
+870 
-879 RDEGDYAINGKGLIL
+879 
-894 RNAFESSI
+894 FESSI

-1001 LDITSPSN
+1001 LAITSPSN

-1163 VKIAGKVVESYGL
+1163 VIIAGKVVESYGL

>member
-24 TATYDFAGSGNDVTS
+24 TATYNLAGSDNNVTS

-50 TPQPLLKVGAT
+50 TPQPLLKVGVSTSPSNNNYRAT
-61 SSSSTGNFR
+61 D
-70 AKNWPLGA
+70 WPLGA
-78 TSDSDVFTGD
+78 TSGSDVFTGT
-88 IDLAK
+88 IDLEK

-112 KFGLGRSGGGPRQFE
+112 KFGLGRSATGPRQFE
-127 WRGSDDGFASTLS
+127 WRGNADGFASTLS
-140 TYEAIN
+140 TYEALN
-146 EALTNTDG
+146 TNLTNVDG
-154 VLTCPDLNSN
+154 VLTCLDENSN
-164 WKNNTLTPGAAYQN
+164 WLNNTLTPGAAYQN
-178 LSTTAEFR
+178 LSTTTEFR
-186 LYAYNSEGAD
+186 LYAYNSEKVG
-196 GSAGLQGSLI
+196 GTAGLQGNLI

-226 NAIVNVNQVEVNFTT
+226 NAIVNEDQVEVSFST

-292 LDPVVSVTRT
+292 LDPAVTVTRTVTYEVPNTDPSLTITLPADNTTVNVNEVQVTFTTTNFELGVAGKLEYKLNGGTANYVTTTDPFTISDLAEGENTIVFQLVNMDNTALDPVVSVTRT

-320 NGAIIYSNDITV
+320 DGAIIYSNDINI
-332 NFTVQDFVLGADG
+332 NFTVQDFVLGIDG

-404 LPGGMETFDNAEI
+404 LPGGMETFDNANI
-417 GTSYANGSF
+417 GTSYADGSF
-426 IGNNDIEWI
+426 IGNNNIQWT
-435 YKHSRDE
+435 YTHSRDE

-450 GLMLRN
+450 GLMLRRPSD
-456 AQESSIESQVLNG
+456 SSIESQTLSG
-469 GIGSFEV
+469 GIASFEV
-476 KFRKAFTGANERG
+476 KFRKAFEGASERG
-489 LELYINDELKGTSEM
+489 LELYINGELKGTSDL
-504 IPSLSGENT
+504 IPGVSGANA
-513 TIYTFSVN
+513 TIYTFSV
-521 NINISGNVVIKLK
+521 
-534 IAGTDAQG
+534 
-542 RQITIDD
+542 
-549 IAWTSYEGTEPTLTI
+549 
-564 TSPADNITVNE
+564 DNI
-575 DQVEVSFTTA
+575 
-585 NFELGTDGRLE
+585 
-596 YKLNSEAANYVNT
+596 
-609 TTPFTITGLSEGE
+609 
-622 NTIVFQLVNMDST
+622 
-635 ALDPAV
+635 
-641 TVTRTV
+641 
-647 TYEIPSTDPSLTIT
+647 
-661 SPADNTTVNVNEVQ
+661 
-675 VTFTTANF
+675 
-683 ELGVAGKL
+683 
-691 EYKLNGGTANYVTTT
+691 
-706 TPFTISDLAE
+706 
-716 GENTIVF
+716 
-723 QLVNMDNTA
+723 
-732 LDPVVSVTRTVT
+732 
-744 YEIVVLE
+744 
-751 PSLTISSPQ
+751 
-760 NGAIIYSNDI
+760 
-770 TVNFTVQD
+770 
-778 FVLGADGKLA
+778 
-788 YKLDE
+788 
-793 GAIQYYTGTSPLT
+793 
-806 LTGVA
+806 
-811 YGTHQIYFEL
+811 
-821 VTMADASLDPAVTT
+821 
-835 TVNFTNQEPL
+835 
-845 PGGMET
+845 
-851 FDNAEIGT
+851 
-859 SYANGSFIGNN
+859 
-870 DIEWIYKHS
+870 
-879 RDEGDYAINGKGLIL
+879 
-894 RNAFESSI
+894 
-902 ESEVLSGGISSLE
+902 
-915 VKYRKAFT
+915 
-923 GANERGIELY
+923 
-933 INNELKGTSEVIP
+933 
-946 GVSGENTTIYTL
+946 
-958 SESALNVP
+958 NVP

-975 AGNDTQNRQITIDDI
+975 AGTTEYNRQITIDDI

-995 AGTEPY
+995 NSTEPY
-1001 LDITSPSN
+1001 LAITSPSN

>member
-24 TATYDFAGSGNDVTS
+24 TATYNFAGNETDVVS
-39 FTYNGDTYEGI
+39 FAYNGDTYEGI
-50 TPQPLLKVGAT
+50 TPQPLLKLGVT
-61 SSSSTGNFR
+61 STGSTNNFR
-70 AKNWPLGA
+70 AKEWPLGA
-78 TSDSDVFTGD
+78 TSESDVFTGV
-88 IDLAK
+88 IDLEK

-100 PVTGYTFTITSI
+100 PVAGYTFTITSI
-112 KFGLGRSGGGPRQFE
+112 KFGLGRSATGPRQFE
-127 WRGSDDGFASTLS
+127 WRGNADGFASALS
-140 TYEAIN
+140 TYEALN
-146 EALTNTDG
+146 TNLTNVDG
-154 VLTCPDLNSN
+154 VLTCPDANSN
-164 WKNNTLTPGAAYQN
+164 WLNNTLTPGAVYQN

-186 LYAYNSEGAD
+186 LYAYNSEQNG
-196 GSAGLQGSLI
+196 GTAGLQGNLI
-206 IEGTFVATGTTV
+206 IEGTFVATGDIG
-218 LTINSPAN
+218 LTISSPAN
-226 NAIVNVNQVEVNFTT
+226 NTTVYENQVEVTFSTANFALGTDGQLEYKLNGGTAAYTTTSPFTITGLSEGENTIVFQLVNMDNTALDPAITETRTINYVDPSAPIGNGLETFDNANLTASYSDGSFIGNHAIQWTYTHSRDEGDFSINGKGLMLRNAQESSIESQVLNGGIGSFEVKFRKAFTGANERGLELYINDELKGTSEMIPSLSGENTTIYTFSVNNINISGNVVIKLKIAGTDAQGRQITIDDIAWTSYEGTEPTLTITSPADNITVNEDQVEVNFTT

-265 TSPFTITGLAEGEN
+265 TSPFTITGLAEGENTIVFQLVNMDNTALDPAVTVTRTVTYEAPNTEPTLTITSPADNTTVNVNEVQVTFTTANFELGTAGKLEYKLNGGDPVYKTESPFTITGLQEGEN

-426 IGNNDIEWI
+426 IGNNGIEWI

-450 GLMLRN
+450 GLM
-456 AQESSIESQVLNG
+456 
-469 GIGSFEV
+469 
-476 KFRKAFTGANERG
+476 
-489 LELYINDELKGTSEM
+489 
-504 IPSLSGENT
+504 
-513 TIYTFSVN
+513 
-521 NINISGNVVIKLK
+521 
-534 IAGTDAQG
+534 
-542 RQITIDD
+542 
-549 IAWTSYEGTEPTLTI
+549 
-564 TSPADNITVNE
+564 
-575 DQVEVSFTTA
+575 
-585 NFELGTDGRLE
+585 
-596 YKLNSEAANYVNT
+596 
-609 TTPFTITGLSEGE
+609 
-622 NTIVFQLVNMDST
+622 
-635 ALDPAV
+635 
-641 TVTRTV
+641 
-647 TYEIPSTDPSLTIT
+647 
-661 SPADNTTVNVNEVQ
+661 
-675 VTFTTANF
+675 
-683 ELGVAGKL
+683 
-691 EYKLNGGTANYVTTT
+691 
-706 TPFTISDLAE
+706 
-716 GENTIVF
+716 
-723 QLVNMDNTA
+723 
-732 LDPVVSVTRTVT
+732 
-744 YEIVVLE
+744 
-751 PSLTISSPQ
+751 
-760 NGAIIYSNDI
+760 
-770 TVNFTVQD
+770 
-778 FVLGADGKLA
+778 
-788 YKLDE
+788 
-793 GAIQYYTGTSPLT
+793 
-806 LTGVA
+806 
-811 YGTHQIYFEL
+811 
-821 VTMADASLDPAVTT
+821 
-835 TVNFTNQEPL
+835 
-845 PGGMET
+845 
-851 FDNAEIGT
+851 
-859 SYANGSFIGNN
+859 
-870 DIEWIYKHS
+870 
-879 RDEGDYAINGKGLIL
+879 L

-1001 LDITSPSN
+1001 LAITSPSN

-1163 VKIAGKVVESYGL
+1163 VIIAGKVVESYGL

>member
-24 TATYDFAGSGNDVTS
+24 TATYNFAGNETDVVS
-39 FTYNGDTYEGI
+39 FAYNGDTYEGI
-50 TPQPLLKVGAT
+50 TPQPLLKLGVT
-61 SSSSTGNFR
+61 STGSTNNFR
-70 AKNWPLGA
+70 AKEWPLGA
-78 TSDSDVFTGD
+78 TSESDVFTGV
-88 IDLAK
+88 IDLEK

-100 PVTGYTFTITSI
+100 PVAGYTFTITSI
-112 KFGLGRSGGGPRQFE
+112 KFGLGRSATGPRQFE
-127 WRGSDDGFASTLS
+127 WRGNADGFASALS
-140 TYEAIN
+140 TYEALN
-146 EALTNTDG
+146 TNLTNVDG
-154 VLTCPDLNSN
+154 VLTCPDANSN
-164 WKNNTLTPGAAYQN
+164 WLNNTLTPGAVYQN

-186 LYAYNSEGAD
+186 LYAYNSEQNG
-196 GSAGLQGSLI
+196 GTAGLQGNLI
-206 IEGTFVATGTTV
+206 IEGTFVATGDIG
-218 LTINSPAN
+218 LTISSPAN
-226 NAIVNVNQVEVNFTT
+226 NTTVYENQVEVTFSTANFALGTDGQLEYKLNGGTAAYTTTSPFTITGLSEGENTIVFQLVNMDNTALDPAITETRTINYVDPSAPIGNGLETFDNANLTASYSDGSFIGNHAIQWTYTHSRDEGDFSINGKGLMLRNAQESSIESQVLNGGIGSFEVKFRKAFTGANERGLELYINDELKGTSEMIPSLSGENTTIYTFSVNNINISGNVVIKLKIAGTDAQGRQITIDDIAWTSYEGTEPTLTITSPADNITVNVNQVEVNFTT

-426 IGNNDIEWI
+426 IGNNGIEWI

-450 GLMLRN
+450 GLM
-456 AQESSIESQVLNG
+456 
-469 GIGSFEV
+469 
-476 KFRKAFTGANERG
+476 
-489 LELYINDELKGTSEM
+489 
-504 IPSLSGENT
+504 
-513 TIYTFSVN
+513 
-521 NINISGNVVIKLK
+521 
-534 IAGTDAQG
+534 
-542 RQITIDD
+542 
-549 IAWTSYEGTEPTLTI
+549 
-564 TSPADNITVNE
+564 
-575 DQVEVSFTTA
+575 
-585 NFELGTDGRLE
+585 
-596 YKLNSEAANYVNT
+596 
-609 TTPFTITGLSEGE
+609 
-622 NTIVFQLVNMDST
+622 
-635 ALDPAV
+635 
-641 TVTRTV
+641 
-647 TYEIPSTDPSLTIT
+647 
-661 SPADNTTVNVNEVQ
+661 
-675 VTFTTANF
+675 
-683 ELGVAGKL
+683 
-691 EYKLNGGTANYVTTT
+691 
-706 TPFTISDLAE
+706 
-716 GENTIVF
+716 
-723 QLVNMDNTA
+723 
-732 LDPVVSVTRTVT
+732 
-744 YEIVVLE
+744 
-751 PSLTISSPQ
+751 
-760 NGAIIYSNDI
+760 
-770 TVNFTVQD
+770 
-778 FVLGADGKLA
+778 
-788 YKLDE
+788 
-793 GAIQYYTGTSPLT
+793 
-806 LTGVA
+806 
-811 YGTHQIYFEL
+811 
-821 VTMADASLDPAVTT
+821 
-835 TVNFTNQEPL
+835 
-845 PGGMET
+845 
-851 FDNAEIGT
+851 
-859 SYANGSFIGNN
+859 
-870 DIEWIYKHS
+870 
-879 RDEGDYAINGKGLIL
+879 L

-1001 LDITSPSN
+1001 LAITSPSN

-1163 VKIAGKVVESYGL
+1163 VIIAGKVVESYGL

>member
-24 TATYDFAGSGNDVTS
+24 TATYNLAGSDNNVTS

-50 TPQPLLKVGAT
+50 TPQPLLKVGVSTSPSNNNYRAT
-61 SSSSTGNFR
+61 D
-70 AKNWPLGA
+70 WPLGA
-78 TSDSDVFTGD
+78 TSGSDVFTGT
-88 IDLAK
+88 IDLEK

-112 KFGLGRSGGGPRQFE
+112 KFGLGRSATGPRQFE
-127 WRGSDDGFASTLS
+127 WRGNADGFASTLS
-140 TYEAIN
+140 TYEALN
-146 EALTNTDG
+146 TNLTNVDG
-154 VLTCPDLNSN
+154 VLTCLDENSN
-164 WKNNTLTPGAAYQN
+164 WLNNTLTPGAAYQN
-178 LSTTAEFR
+178 LSTTTEFR
-186 LYAYNSEGAD
+186 LYAYNSEKVG
-196 GSAGLQGSLI
+196 GTAGLQGNLI

-226 NAIVNVNQVEVNFTT
+226 NAIVNEDQVEVSFST

-320 NGAIIYSNDITV
+320 DGAIIYSNDINI
-332 NFTVQDFVLGADG
+332 NFTVQDFVLGIDG

-404 LPGGMETFDNAEI
+404 LPGGMETFDNANI
-417 GTSYANGSF
+417 GTSYADGSF
-426 IGNNDIEWI
+426 IGNNNIQWT
-435 YKHSRDE
+435 YTHSRDE

-450 GLMLRN
+450 GLMLRRPSD
-456 AQESSIESQVLNG
+456 SSIESQTLSG
-469 GIGSFEV
+469 GIASFEV
-476 KFRKAFTGANERG
+476 KFRKAFEGASERG
-489 LELYINDELKGTSEM
+489 LELYINGELKGTSDL
-504 IPSLSGENT
+504 IPGVSGANA
-513 TIYTFSVN
+513 TIYTFSV
-521 NINISGNVVIKLK
+521 
-534 IAGTDAQG
+534 
-542 RQITIDD
+542 
-549 IAWTSYEGTEPTLTI
+549 
-564 TSPADNITVNE
+564 DNI
-575 DQVEVSFTTA
+575 
-585 NFELGTDGRLE
+585 
-596 YKLNSEAANYVNT
+596 
-609 TTPFTITGLSEGE
+609 
-622 NTIVFQLVNMDST
+622 
-635 ALDPAV
+635 
-641 TVTRTV
+641 
-647 TYEIPSTDPSLTIT
+647 
-661 SPADNTTVNVNEVQ
+661 
-675 VTFTTANF
+675 
-683 ELGVAGKL
+683 
-691 EYKLNGGTANYVTTT
+691 
-706 TPFTISDLAE
+706 
-716 GENTIVF
+716 
-723 QLVNMDNTA
+723 
-732 LDPVVSVTRTVT
+732 
-744 YEIVVLE
+744 
-751 PSLTISSPQ
+751 
-760 NGAIIYSNDI
+760 
-770 TVNFTVQD
+770 
-778 FVLGADGKLA
+778 
-788 YKLDE
+788 
-793 GAIQYYTGTSPLT
+793 
-806 LTGVA
+806 
-811 YGTHQIYFEL
+811 
-821 VTMADASLDPAVTT
+821 
-835 TVNFTNQEPL
+835 
-845 PGGMET
+845 
-851 FDNAEIGT
+851 
-859 SYANGSFIGNN
+859 
-870 DIEWIYKHS
+870 
-879 RDEGDYAINGKGLIL
+879 
-894 RNAFESSI
+894 
-902 ESEVLSGGISSLE
+902 
-915 VKYRKAFT
+915 
-923 GANERGIELY
+923 
-933 INNELKGTSEVIP
+933 
-946 GVSGENTTIYTL
+946 
-958 SESALNVP
+958 NVP

-975 AGNDTQNRQITIDDI
+975 AGTTEYNRQITIDDI

-995 AGTEPY
+995 NSTEPY
-1001 LDITSPSN
+1001 LAITSPSN

-1163 VKIAGKVVESYGL
+1163 VIIAGKVVESYGL

>member
-24 TATYDFAGSGNDVTS
+24 TATYNFAGNETDVVS
-39 FTYNGDTYEGI
+39 FAYNGDTYEGI
-50 TPQPLLKVGAT
+50 TPQPLLKLGVT
-61 SSSSTGNFR
+61 STGSTNNFR
-70 AKNWPLGA
+70 AKEWPLGA
-78 TSDSDVFTGD
+78 TSESDVFTGV
-88 IDLAK
+88 IDLEK

-100 PVTGYTFTITSI
+100 PVAGYTFTITSI
-112 KFGLGRSGGGPRQFE
+112 KFGLGRSATGPRQFE
-127 WRGSDDGFASTLS
+127 WRGNADGFASALS
-140 TYEAIN
+140 TYEALN
-146 EALTNTDG
+146 TNLTNVDG
-154 VLTCPDLNSN
+154 VLTCPDANSN
-164 WKNNTLTPGAAYQN
+164 WLNNTLTPGAVYQN

-186 LYAYNSEGAD
+186 LYAYNSEQNG
-196 GSAGLQGSLI
+196 GTAGLQGNLI
-206 IEGTFVATGTTV
+206 IEGTFVATGDIG
-218 LTINSPAN
+218 LTISSPAN
-226 NAIVNVNQVEVNFTT
+226 NTTVYENQVEVTFSTANFALGTDGQLEYKLNGGTAAYTTTSPFTITGLSEGENTIVFQLVNMDNTALDPAITETRTINYVDPSAPIGNGLETFDNANLTASYSDGSFIGNHAIQWTYTHSRDEGDFSINGKGLMLRNAQESSIESQVLNGGIGSFEVKFRKAFTGANERGLELYINDELKGTSEMIPSLSGENTTIYTFSVNNINISGNVVIKLKIAGTDAQGRQITIDDIAWTSYEGTEPTLTITSPADNITVNEDQVEVNFTT

-265 TSPFTITGLAEGEN
+265 TSPFTITGLAEGENTIVFQLVNMDNTALDPAVTVTRTVTYEAPNTDPSLTITSPADNTTVNVNEVQVTFTTANFELGTDGKLEYKLNGGTANYVTTTTPFTISGLAEGEN

-426 IGNNDIEWI
+426 IGNNGIEWI

-450 GLMLRN
+450 GLM
-456 AQESSIESQVLNG
+456 
-469 GIGSFEV
+469 
-476 KFRKAFTGANERG
+476 
-489 LELYINDELKGTSEM
+489 
-504 IPSLSGENT
+504 
-513 TIYTFSVN
+513 
-521 NINISGNVVIKLK
+521 
-534 IAGTDAQG
+534 
-542 RQITIDD
+542 
-549 IAWTSYEGTEPTLTI
+549 
-564 TSPADNITVNE
+564 
-575 DQVEVSFTTA
+575 
-585 NFELGTDGRLE
+585 
-596 YKLNSEAANYVNT
+596 
-609 TTPFTITGLSEGE
+609 
-622 NTIVFQLVNMDST
+622 
-635 ALDPAV
+635 
-641 TVTRTV
+641 
-647 TYEIPSTDPSLTIT
+647 
-661 SPADNTTVNVNEVQ
+661 
-675 VTFTTANF
+675 
-683 ELGVAGKL
+683 
-691 EYKLNGGTANYVTTT
+691 
-706 TPFTISDLAE
+706 
-716 GENTIVF
+716 
-723 QLVNMDNTA
+723 
-732 LDPVVSVTRTVT
+732 
-744 YEIVVLE
+744 
-751 PSLTISSPQ
+751 
-760 NGAIIYSNDI
+760 
-770 TVNFTVQD
+770 
-778 FVLGADGKLA
+778 
-788 YKLDE
+788 
-793 GAIQYYTGTSPLT
+793 
-806 LTGVA
+806 
-811 YGTHQIYFEL
+811 
-821 VTMADASLDPAVTT
+821 
-835 TVNFTNQEPL
+835 
-845 PGGMET
+845 
-851 FDNAEIGT
+851 
-859 SYANGSFIGNN
+859 
-870 DIEWIYKHS
+870 
-879 RDEGDYAINGKGLIL
+879 L

-1001 LDITSPSN
+1001 LAITSPSN

-1163 VKIAGKVVESYGL
+1163 VIIAGKVVESYGL

>member
-24 TATYDFAGSGNDVTS
+24 TATYNFAGNETDVVS
-39 FTYNGDTYEGI
+39 FAYNGDTYEGI
-50 TPQPLLKVGAT
+50 TPQPLLKLGVT
-61 SSSSTGNFR
+61 STGSTNNFR
-70 AKNWPLGA
+70 AKEWPLGA
-78 TSDSDVFTGD
+78 TSESDVFTGV
-88 IDLAK
+88 IDLEK

-100 PVTGYTFTITSI
+100 PVAGYTFTITSI
-112 KFGLGRSGGGPRQFE
+112 KFGLGRSATGPRQFE
-127 WRGSDDGFASTLS
+127 WRGNADGFASALS
-140 TYEAIN
+140 TYEALN
-146 EALTNTDG
+146 TNLTNVDG
-154 VLTCPDLNSN
+154 VLTCPDANSN
-164 WKNNTLTPGAAYQN
+164 WLNNTLTPGAVYQN

-186 LYAYNSEGAD
+186 LYAYNSEQNG
-196 GSAGLQGSLI
+196 GTAGLQGNLI
-206 IEGTFVATGTTV
+206 IEGTFVATGDIG
-218 LTINSPAN
+218 LTISSPAN
-226 NAIVNVNQVEVNFTT
+226 NTTVYENQVEVTFSTANFALGTDGQLEYKLNGGTAAYTTTSPFTITGLSEGENTIVFQLVNMDNTALDPAITETRTINYVDPSAPIGNGLETFDNANLTASYSDGSFIGNHAIQWTYTHSRDEGDFSINGKGLMLRNAQESSIESQVLNGGIGSFEVKFRKAFTGANERGLELYINDELKGTSEMIPSLSGENTTIYTFSESALNVPGDFVIKIKIAGNDTQNRQITIDDIAWTSYEGTEPTLTITSPADNITVNEDQVEVNFTT
-241 TNFELGTDGK
+241 TNFELGTDGKLEYKLNGGAPAYTTTSPFTITGLAEGENTIVFQLVNMDNTALDPAVTVTRTVTYEAPNTDPSLTITSPADNITVNVNQVEVSFTTANFELGTDGK

-426 IGNNDIEWI
+426 IGNNGIEWI

-450 GLMLRN
+450 GLM
-456 AQESSIESQVLNG
+456 
-469 GIGSFEV
+469 
-476 KFRKAFTGANERG
+476 
-489 LELYINDELKGTSEM
+489 
-504 IPSLSGENT
+504 
-513 TIYTFSVN
+513 
-521 NINISGNVVIKLK
+521 
-534 IAGTDAQG
+534 
-542 RQITIDD
+542 
-549 IAWTSYEGTEPTLTI
+549 
-564 TSPADNITVNE
+564 
-575 DQVEVSFTTA
+575 
-585 NFELGTDGRLE
+585 
-596 YKLNSEAANYVNT
+596 
-609 TTPFTITGLSEGE
+609 
-622 NTIVFQLVNMDST
+622 
-635 ALDPAV
+635 
-641 TVTRTV
+641 
-647 TYEIPSTDPSLTIT
+647 
-661 SPADNTTVNVNEVQ
+661 
-675 VTFTTANF
+675 
-683 ELGVAGKL
+683 
-691 EYKLNGGTANYVTTT
+691 
-706 TPFTISDLAE
+706 
-716 GENTIVF
+716 
-723 QLVNMDNTA
+723 
-732 LDPVVSVTRTVT
+732 
-744 YEIVVLE
+744 
-751 PSLTISSPQ
+751 
-760 NGAIIYSNDI
+760 
-770 TVNFTVQD
+770 
-778 FVLGADGKLA
+778 
-788 YKLDE
+788 
-793 GAIQYYTGTSPLT
+793 
-806 LTGVA
+806 
-811 YGTHQIYFEL
+811 
-821 VTMADASLDPAVTT
+821 
-835 TVNFTNQEPL
+835 
-845 PGGMET
+845 
-851 FDNAEIGT
+851 
-859 SYANGSFIGNN
+859 
-870 DIEWIYKHS
+870 
-879 RDEGDYAINGKGLIL
+879 L

-1001 LDITSPSN
+1001 LAITSPSN

-1163 VKIAGKVVESYGL
+1163 VIIAGKVVESYGL

>member
-24 TATYDFAGSGNDVTS
+24 TATYNFAGNETDVVS
-39 FTYNGDTYEGI
+39 FAYNGDTYEGI
-50 TPQPLLKVGAT
+50 TPQPLLKLGVT
-61 SSSSTGNFR
+61 STGSTNNFR
-70 AKNWPLGA
+70 AKEWPLGA
-78 TSDSDVFTGD
+78 TSESDVFTGV
-88 IDLAK
+88 IDLEK

-100 PVTGYTFTITSI
+100 PVAGYTFTITSI
-112 KFGLGRSGGGPRQFE
+112 KFGLGRSATGPRQFE
-127 WRGSDDGFASTLS
+127 WRGNADGFASALS
-140 TYEAIN
+140 TYEALN
-146 EALTNTDG
+146 TNLTNVDG
-154 VLTCPDLNSN
+154 VLTCPDANSN
-164 WKNNTLTPGAAYQN
+164 WLNNTLTPGAVYQN

-186 LYAYNSEGAD
+186 LYAYNSEQNG
-196 GSAGLQGSLI
+196 GTAGLQGNLI
-206 IEGTFVATGTTV
+206 IEGTFVATGDIG
-218 LTINSPAN
+218 LTISSPAN
-226 NAIVNVNQVEVNFTT
+226 NTTVYENQVEVTFSTANFA
-241 TNFELGTDGK
+241 LGTDGQ
-251 LEYKLNGGAPAYTT
+251 LEYKLNGGTAAYTT
-265 TSPFTITGLAEGEN
+265 TSPFTITGLSEGEN

-292 LDPVVSVTRT
+292 LDPAITETRT
-302 VTYEI
+302 INYVD
-307 VVLEPSLTISSPQ
+307 PSAPIG
-320 NGAIIYSNDITV
+320 NG
-332 NFTVQDFVLGADG
+332 L
-345 KLAYKL
+345 
-351 DEGAIQYYTGTSP
+351 
-364 LTLTGVAYGTH
+364 
-375 QIYFELVTMADASLD
+375 
-390 PAVTTTVNFTNQEP
+390 
-404 LPGGMETFDNAEI
+404 ETFDNANL
-417 GTSYANGSF
+417 TASYSDGSF
-426 IGNNDIEWI
+426 IGNHAIQWT
-435 YKHSRDE
+435 YTHSRDE
-442 GDYAINGK
+442 GDFSINGK

-575 DQVEVSFTTA
+575 DQVEVNFTTT
-585 NFELGTDGRLE
+585 NFELGTDGKLE
-596 YKLNSEAANYVNT
+596 YKLNGGAPAYT
-609 TTPFTITGLSEGE
+609 TTSPFTITGLAEGE
-622 NTIVFQLVNMDST
+622 NTIVFQLVNMDNT

-647 TYEIPSTDPSLTIT
+647 TYEAPNTDPSLTIT

-683 ELGVAGKL
+683 ELGTAGKL

-870 DIEWIYKHS
+870 GIEWIYKHS
-879 RDEGDYAINGKGLIL
+879 RDEGDYAINGKGLML

-1001 LDITSPSN
+1001 LAITSPSN

-1163 VKIAGKVVESYGL
+1163 VIIAGKVVESYGL

>member
-1 MRKISLLSALLL
+1 MFFSI
-13 FVTITF
+13 IF

-24 TATYDFAGSGNDVTS
+24 TATYNFAGNETDVVS
-39 FTYNGDTYEGI
+39 FAYNGDTYEGI
-50 TPQPLLKVGAT
+50 TPQPLLKLGVT
-61 SSSSTGNFR
+61 STGSTNNFR
-70 AKNWPLGA
+70 AKEWPLGA
-78 TSDSDVFTGD
+78 TSESDVFTGV
-88 IDLAK
+88 IDLEK

-100 PVTGYTFTITSI
+100 PVAGYTFTITSI
-112 KFGLGRSGGGPRQFE
+112 KFGLGRSATGPRQFE
-127 WRGSDDGFASTLS
+127 WRGNADGFASALS
-140 TYEAIN
+140 TYEALN
-146 EALTNTDG
+146 TNLTNVDG
-154 VLTCPDLNSN
+154 VLTCPDANSN
-164 WKNNTLTPGAAYQN
+164 WLNNTLTPGAVYQN

-186 LYAYNSEGAD
+186 LYAYNSELNG
-196 GSAGLQGSLI
+196 GTAGLQGNLI
-206 IEGTFVATGTTV
+206 IEGTFVATGDIG
-218 LTINSPAN
+218 LTISSPAN
-226 NAIVNVNQVEVNFTT
+226 NTTVYENQVEVTFSTANFA
-241 TNFELGTDGK
+241 LGTDGQ
-251 LEYKLNGGAPAYTT
+251 LEYKLNGGTAAYTT
-265 TSPFTITGLAEGEN
+265 TSPFTITGLSEGEN

-292 LDPVVSVTRT
+292 LDPAITETRT
-302 VTYEI
+302 INYVD
-307 VVLEPSLTISSPQ
+307 PSAPIG
-320 NGAIIYSNDITV
+320 NG
-332 NFTVQDFVLGADG
+332 L
-345 KLAYKL
+345 
-351 DEGAIQYYTGTSP
+351 
-364 LTLTGVAYGTH
+364 
-375 QIYFELVTMADASLD
+375 
-390 PAVTTTVNFTNQEP
+390 
-404 LPGGMETFDNAEI
+404 ETFDNANL
-417 GTSYANGSF
+417 TASYSDGSF
-426 IGNNDIEWI
+426 IGNHAIQWT
-435 YKHSRDE
+435 YTHSRDE
-442 GDYAINGK
+442 GDYSINGK

-564 TSPADNITVNE
+564 TSPADNITVNVN
-575 DQVEVSFTTA
+575 QVEVNFTTT
-585 NFELGTDGRLE
+585 NFELGTD
-596 YKLNSEAANYVNT
+596 
-609 TTPFTITGLSEGE
+609 
-622 NTIVFQLVNMDST
+622 
-635 ALDPAV
+635 
-641 TVTRTV
+641 
-647 TYEIPSTDPSLTIT
+647 
-661 SPADNTTVNVNEVQ
+661 
-675 VTFTTANF
+675 
-683 ELGVAGKL
+683 GKL

-793 GAIQYYTGTSPLT
+793 EAIQYYTGSSPLN
-806 LTGVA
+806 LTGLE

-821 VTMADASLDPAVTT
+821 VDMTETSLDPEV
-835 TVNFTNQEPL
+835 VVVLNFTNHEPI

-851 FDNAEIGT
+851 FDNATIGG
-859 SYANGSFIGNN
+859 SYTDGSFVGND
-870 DIEWIYKHS
+870 DITWTYKHS
-879 RDEGDYAINGKGLIL
+879 RDEGDYPINGKGLML
-894 RNAFESSI
+894 RNSMESSI
-902 ESEVLSGGISSLE
+902 ESEVLSGGIASFE
-915 VKYRKAFT
+915 VKFRKAFT
-923 GANERGIELY
+923 GVSERNLELY
-933 INNELKGTSEVIP
+933 INNELKGTSEII
-946 GVSGENTTIYTL
+946 GSSSGENPTIY
-958 SESALNVP
+958 SFSVGALNVP

-975 AGNDTQNRQITIDDI
+975 AGDDNINRQITIDDI

-1001 LDITSPSN
+1001 LAINSPQN
-1009 GQIFYENTV
+1009 GQIFYESNV
-1018 SVNYTT
+1018 NVNYTT
-1024 TNFTVGTDGKAKY
+1024 TNFNLGVDGKAKY
-1037 IIDGAAPVYTTNN
+1037 IIDDAEPVYTINN
-1050 PITLT
+1050 PIILT
-1055 NLADGEHTF
+1055 ELEDGEHNL

-1070 MDNESY
+1070 MDNEPY
-1076 SPAVIRTITF
+1076 SPAIIRTVNF
-1086 TTNTEGPE
+1086 FTNTAGPDL
-1094 FTDIYDIQYTLDE
+1094 TSIYDIQYTTDA

-1112 LKNQYVWVKGI
+1112 LKGQNVWVKG
-1123 VVANF
+1123 VVSANF
-1128 NPSTYGE
+1128 NGSQYGE
-1135 GYYIQQGGGA
+1135 GYYLQQGAGA

-1150 VADLVNSPTVGDS
+1150 IYDLVNSPQVGDS
-1163 VKIAGKVVESYGL
+1163 VLVAGKVEEAYGL
-1176 TSIKELTY
+1176 TEIKGITFYEVIGV
-1184 FEAFATDGILAAPAE
+1184 DGIIAPAVE
-1199 VSTADAGTE
+1199 LSTSLAGSE

-1341 ENLESGIYFININSN
+1341 ENLESGIY
-1356 DKNTVLRFIKE
+1356 